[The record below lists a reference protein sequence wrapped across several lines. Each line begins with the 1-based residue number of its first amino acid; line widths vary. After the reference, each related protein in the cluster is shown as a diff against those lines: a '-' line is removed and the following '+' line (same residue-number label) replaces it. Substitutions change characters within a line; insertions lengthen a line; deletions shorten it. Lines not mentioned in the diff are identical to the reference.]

1 PRATPRAQ
9 PRAQPTMK
17 RVALDSAA
25 VARVVHEALAED
37 VGSGDLTTNAL
48 FPPEARARAHLL
60 VKEPGV
66 VCGLPVAEAVF
77 RSLDPEVRFE
87 AFVPEG
93 QHLRRAGQV
102 AAVEGSA
109 RAVLSGERTALNL
122 MGRLSGV
129 ATMARAFVDAV
140 TGTSAVILDTRKT
153 TPGLRVLEKYATS
166 IGGAT
171 NHRQGLHD
179 GILVKD
185 NHLALSADVRTV
197 VDVLRRVPGGHPVEV
212 EVESLE
218 EVRAALDAGAD
229 ALLLDNMSL
238 EAMSQAVALTGF
250 RATLE
255 ASGGVSLANVRAV
268 AGTGVDYISV
278 GALTH
283 AARSLDVSLE
293 VQ

>member
-1 PRATPRAQ
+1 MAR
-9 PRAQPTMK
+9 TMDQTM
-17 RVALDSAA
+17 RRSALDAAA

-48 FPPEARARAHLL
+48 FPPHARARARLL
-60 VKEPGV
+60 LEEPGV

-77 RSLDPEVRFE
+77 RALDPDVRFE
-87 AFVPEG
+87 AVVDEG
-93 QHLRRAGQV
+93 DHLRRADQV
-102 AAVEGSA
+102 AVVDGSA
-109 RAVLSGERTALNL
+109 RAVLSAERTALNL
-122 MGRLSGV
+122 LGRLSGV

-140 TGTSAVILDTRKT
+140 AGAGAAVLDTRKT

-166 IGGAT
+166 VGGAT
-171 NHRQGLHD
+171 NHRRGLHD

-185 NHLALSADVRTV
+185 NHLALSAEVRTV
-197 VDVLRRVPGGHPVEV
+197 VEKLRSVPGDHPVEV

-218 EVRAALDAGAD
+218 EVRAALEAGAD

-238 EAMSQAVALTGF
+238 GAMKEAVALAGP
-250 RATLE
+250 RVTLE
-255 ASGGVSLANVRAV
+255 ASGGVSLASVRAV
-268 AGTGVDYISV
+268 AETGVDYISV

-283 AARSLDVSLE
+283 AARSLDVSME

>member
-1 PRATPRAQ
+1 MGAR
-9 PRAQPTMK
+9 TMEQTM
-17 RVALDSAA
+17 RRSTLDAAA

-48 FPPEARARAHLL
+48 FPPHARARARLL

-77 RSLDPEVRFE
+77 RALDPEVRFE
-87 AFVPEG
+87 AVVGEG
-93 QHLRRAGQV
+93 DHLRRADRV
-102 AAVEGSA
+102 AVVEGSA

-122 MGRLSGV
+122 LGRLSGV

-140 TGTSAVILDTRKT
+140 AGTGATILDTRKT

-166 IGGAT
+166 VGGAT
-171 NHRQGLHD
+171 NHRRGLHD
-179 GILVKD
+179 GVLVKD
-185 NHLALSADVRTV
+185 NHLALSGDVRTV
-197 VDVLRRVPGGHPVEV
+197 VELLRRVPGGHPVEV

-218 EVRAALDAGAD
+218 EVRAALDAAAD
-229 ALLLDNMSL
+229 ALLLDNMSPGAMR
-238 EAMSQAVALTGF
+238 EAVVLAGS

-268 AGTGVDYISV
+268 AETGVGYISV

-283 AARSLDVSLE
+283 AARSVDVSLE
-293 VQ
+293 VL